1 MTKKE
6 LAKEL
11 KRAINFFKVNTCG
24 CVTIKL
30 DDRLGVCV
38 GWLGGYDIADID
50 LIHAKDDPSWCLN
63 AGIKVYTSDSMRT
76 DYEYMNSPFYRN
88 GDVWMT
94 DVSVGYNEDVDALA
108 DYFLEE
114 YRAMKECE
122 IADDGE
128 ILNYDSPE
136 DYCEKN
142 GIE

>member
-11 KRAINFFKVNTCG
+11 KKAIDFFKENDCG
-24 CVTIKL
+24 CVTIRL

-38 GWLGGYDIADID
+38 GWLGGYDIADVD
-50 LIHAKDDPSWCLN
+50 LIHAEDDPSWCLN
-63 AGIKVYTSDSMRT
+63 AGIKVYTSDSLGT

-114 YRAMKECE
+114 YRAMKKCE